1 MSQTKTNDLIKFAL
15 KLLSVRDYFSC
26 ELIKRL
32 KKKDDSTENIEK
44 AMNYLNKFNY
54 IDDEAVLEK
63 YVQEIFKKQ
72 KGINYLKKKLYDKG
86 CAELVS
92 GSDLSVV
99 YSKEMEKIAAR
110 KMAGSMKSYT
120 VEKIVGRM
128 KSRGFSSDVIYEIF
142 EELKK

>member
-1 MSQTKTNDLIKFAL
+1 
-15 KLLSVRDYFSC
+15 LSVRDYFSC